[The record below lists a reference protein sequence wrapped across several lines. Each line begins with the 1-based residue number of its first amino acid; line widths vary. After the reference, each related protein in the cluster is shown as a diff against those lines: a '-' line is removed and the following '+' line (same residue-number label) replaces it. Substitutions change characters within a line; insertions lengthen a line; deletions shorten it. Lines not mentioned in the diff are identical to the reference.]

1 MRSLVATKG
10 GCLQLGDGR
19 SKMRW
24 RRPFASTYININD
37 IGSNRILFYLGSG
50 SDQRPM
56 RRLRCVAIALAVL
69 VEPQSPAGCTVY
81 CLAWG
86 RCQRIPLLDS
96 TTAIRLGNES
106 AFTLSQSALSSF
118 LQFRLDSAVSALRR
132 VTGRVLT
139 PRESSQFQYQFS

>member
-1 MRSLVATKG
+1 MACDLRRVTAAESLDAPSNCTDKFVRNQNEAAPLVKRYLDFSVMR
-10 GCLQLGDGR
+10 
-19 SKMRW
+19 
-24 RRPFASTYININD
+24 I
-37 IGSNRILFYLGSG
+37 
-50 SDQRPM
+50 
-56 RRLRCVAIALAVL
+56 
-69 VEPQSPAGCTVY
+69 
-81 CLAWG
+81 
-86 RCQRIPLLDS
+86 CQRIPLLDS